1 VKKIEISNWATL
13 REQFGLTDS
22 IEGVKSARQIS
33 KELTKLAQ
41 NFDSENEIGLA
52 VECNTK
58 SEAVCLFEFNS
69 EKSGTII
76 FDYTGTAN

>member
-1 VKKIEISNWATL
+1 MKKIEISNWATL

-22 IEGVKSARQIS
+22 AEGVKSARQIS

-41 NFDSENEIGLA
+41 NFDSENELGLS

-58 SEAVCLFEFNS
+58 SEAICLFEFDS
-69 EKSGTII
+69 EVNGVLI